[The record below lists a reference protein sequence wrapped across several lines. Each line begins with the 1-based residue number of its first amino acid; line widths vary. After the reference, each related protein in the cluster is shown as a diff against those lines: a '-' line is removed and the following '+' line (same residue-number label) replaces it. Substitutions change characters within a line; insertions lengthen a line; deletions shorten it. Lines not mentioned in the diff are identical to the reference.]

1 MGDEQSIE
9 EDVKVRAPPAPAY
22 TYLVQPDEFVPAP
35 IDFQQLELLGQM
47 PPAQRVRSM
56 LATENWIRAGIR
68 GTLKKRF
75 PHMSQR
81 ELNLRVLA
89 YLTPLR
95 GITVEELLSR

>member
-1 MGDEQSIE
+1 MQ
-9 EDVKVRAPPAPAY
+9 PAA
-22 TYLVQPDEFVPAP
+22 FVPDP
-35 IDFQQLELLGQM
+35 IDFEQLVLLGRM
-47 PPAQRVRSM
+47 PPAQRVRAM

-68 GTLKKRF
+68 GTLSRRF